1 MSRTQETTGTF
12 AGRRI
17 LKKGSAYLVVLSS
30 HYKISRAKD
39 SAGSRD
45 GNPIIRFRGRF
56 VVVQDITGRVLGKYP
71 TGIKVLA
78 K

>member
-1 MSRTQETTGTF
+1 MTRTVETTGTF

-30 HYKISRAKD
+30 HYKMSRAKN
-39 SAGSRD
+39 STGSRE
-45 GNPIIRFRGRF
+45 GNPIIRFHGRF
-56 VVVQDITGRVLGKYP
+56 VVVQDITRRVLEKYP
-71 TGIKVLA
+71 SGIKVLA